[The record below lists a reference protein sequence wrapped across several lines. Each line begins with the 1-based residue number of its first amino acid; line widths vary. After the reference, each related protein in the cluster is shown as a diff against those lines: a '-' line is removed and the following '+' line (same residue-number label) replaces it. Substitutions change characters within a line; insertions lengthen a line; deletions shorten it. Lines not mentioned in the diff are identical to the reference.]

1 MDVCRWERREG
12 GAELKLSK
20 SESEL
25 VLVPYGLKHQYIDAC
40 TAPAYKYSYLT
51 YKRFRVYYLP
61 EIYCVIG
68 R

>member
-25 VLVPYGLKHQYIDAC
+25 ALVPYGLRHPYNCAC
-40 TAPAYKYSYLT
+40 TAPAYRVQAS